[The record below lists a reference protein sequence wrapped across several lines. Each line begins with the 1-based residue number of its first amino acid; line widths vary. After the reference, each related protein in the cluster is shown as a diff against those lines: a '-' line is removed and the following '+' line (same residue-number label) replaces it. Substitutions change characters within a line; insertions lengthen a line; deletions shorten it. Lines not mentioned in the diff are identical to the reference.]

1 MQRIIRFIAAAS
13 LISLLSACGGEGGRD
28 REEDQGDRE
37 RPSLGATKEDDEG
50 EDKKENKNEDKKE
63 EKESRKDEDREDS
76 D

>member
-13 LISLLSACGGEGGRD
+13 LITLLSACGGEGAKD

-37 RPSLGATKEDDEG
+37 RPSLGASKDCDEG
-50 EDKKENKNEDKKE
+50 EDKKEDKKE
-63 EKESRKDEDREDS
+63 EKESREDEDREDS